1 MVALGDVLSNPFS
14 SVGLGG
20 VLGKFLLYGFWML
33 LILGV
38 LGYVVFWIKGKRFYK
53 TPTSLIIMEQNN
65 TWKERTNLRGGVIK
79 RRNGVMDFKVK
90 IPGQRAKKFLGYV
103 PDYSKADSSG
113 RLTFI
118 RIGDGM
124 LWQQINRTLKLT
136 KDIEQVVQ
144 EVWYRNLSN
153 NKEFSLED
161 FQEDLKKN
169 TKQTNKEGVLQFEFT
184 PTKQKYDLIDNL
196 IDANYLS
203 FNKDVKRK
211 FENYSL
217 ISEPIPTDVKT
228 VTINNI
234 HAAENLFEKNKLTA
248 WTVGII
254 AFVIIAMT
262 QIIFLYFQ
270 SKG

>member
-1 MVALGDVLSNPFS
+1 M
-14 SVGLGG
+14 
-20 VLGKFLLYGFWML
+20 
-33 LILGV
+33 
-38 LGYVVFWIKGKRFYK
+38 
-53 TPTSLIIMEQNN
+53 
-65 TWKERTNLRGGVIK
+65 
-79 RRNGVMDFKVK
+79 
-90 IPGQRAKKFLGYV
+90 
-103 PDYSKADSSG
+103 
-113 RLTFI
+113 
-118 RIGDGM
+118 
-124 LWQQINRTLKLT
+124 WQQIDRTLKLT
-136 KDIEQVVQ
+136 KDIEKVVQ

-153 NKEFSLED
+153 NKEFNLED

-169 TKQTNKEGVLQFEFT
+169 TKQTSEKGVLQFEFI
-184 PTKQKYDLIDNL
+184 PTKTKYNLIDNL
-196 IDANYLS
+196 IQANYLS

-211 FENYSL
+211 FNDYSL

-234 HAAENLFEKNKLTA
+234 HSAENLFEKNKMTA

>member
-1 MVALGDVLSNPFS
+1 MVALSDINPFAGAS
-14 SVGLGG
+14 LEG
-20 VLGKFLLYGFWML
+20 VLGTFLMYGFWT
-33 LILGV
+33 V
-38 LGYVVFWIKGKRFYK
+38 LVAGIIGFVVFWIKGKRFYK
-53 TPTSLIIMEQNN
+53 TPVSLIIMEQNN
-65 TWKERTNLRGGVIK
+65 TWKERTNLVGGVLK
-79 RRNGVMDFKVK
+79 RRDGVMDFKVK

-118 RIGDGM
+118 RIGDGT
-124 LWQQINRTLKLT
+124 LWQQIDRKLVLE
-136 KDIEQVVQ
+136 KDIEQIVS
-144 EVWYRNLSN
+144 ETWYRNLSN
-153 NKEFSLED
+153 NKEFSLEN

-169 TKQTNKEGVLQFEFT
+169 TKQTNEKGILKFEFT
-184 PTKQKYDLIDNL
+184 PTKQKYDLFDNL
-196 IDANYLS
+196 INANYLS

-211 FENYSL
+211 IENYSL

-234 HAAENLFEKNKLTA
+234 HAAEKLFEKNKLTA

-270 SKG
+270 SK

>member
-1 MVALGDVLSNPFS
+1 MVALSDFNPFS
-14 SVGLGG
+14 GASLGG
-20 VLGKFLLYGFWML
+20 VMGKFLMYGFWTVLICGIL
-33 LILGV
+33 L
-38 LGYVVFWIKGKRFYK
+38 YVFFYIKNKRFYK
-53 TPTSLIIMEQNN
+53 TPVSLIIMEQNK
-65 TWKERTNLRGGVIK
+65 TWKERADLRGGVTK
-79 RRNGVMDFKVK
+79 RRDGVMDFKVK
-90 IPGQRAKKFLGYV
+90 IPGQRAKKSLGYV

-113 RLTFI
+113 RLTFM

-124 LWQQINRTLKLT
+124 LWQQINRKLVLE

-153 NKEFSLED
+153 NKEFSLDD

-169 TKQTNKEGVLQFEFT
+169 TKQTNEGGVLKFVFT

-196 IDANYLS
+196 INANYLS
-203 FNKDVKRK
+203 FNKDVKKK
-211 FENYSL
+211 FENYCL
-217 ISEPIPTDVKT
+217 MSEPIPTDVKT

-270 SKG
+270 SRG